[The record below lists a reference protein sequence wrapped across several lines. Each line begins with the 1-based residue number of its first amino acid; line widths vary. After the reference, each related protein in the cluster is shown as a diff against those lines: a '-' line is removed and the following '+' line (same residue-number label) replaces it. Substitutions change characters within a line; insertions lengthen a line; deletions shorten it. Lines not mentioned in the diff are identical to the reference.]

1 MEDKTMMKYNEIVKA
16 IEEIRRDIKGMEHAL
31 DTEIDNHF
39 KQFDGMSLKEK
50 IEAKKANKEAEEKH
64 MKKIAELQENLIDAK
79 LNLKYMENNAKIAL
93 FNEVMPIVVSIW
105 NKYSGKP
112 LGVKTAEKIKAEI
125 AKETNCSM
133 YLSNRYGN
141 EDIHIMELDTH
152 FEFTCG
158 TKYLAG
164 NKKQMLIDN
173 KVQSLVFEDLELYYI
188 NREYVEDINGT
199 IEELKTLRKRAE
211 KAQKELIE
219 ICEKFNNLAVDGI
232 ESIHYSKNIYGSI
245 I

>member
-1 MEDKTMMKYNEIVKA
+1 MKYSEIVKA
-16 IEEIRRDIKGMEHAL
+16 IEENRRDIKGMQHAL

-64 MKKIAELQENLIDAK
+64 LARIAELQESVIDARLK
-79 LNLKYMENNAKIAL
+79 LRYMENNAKIAL
-93 FNEVMPIVVSIW
+93 FNEVMPIVVNIW
-105 NKYSGKP
+105 NKYNGKP
-112 LGVKTAEKIKAEI
+112 LGAKTAEKIKAEI

-158 TKYLAG
+158 TKYLYLTG
-164 NKKQMLIDN
+164 NKKQLLIDN

-199 IEELKTLRKRAE
+199 IEELKRLRKEAE
-211 KAQKELIE
+211 EMQKKLQD
-219 ICEKFNNLAVDGI
+219 ICSLFNKLTVDGI
-232 ESIHYSKNIYGSI
+232 KNIRYSESIYGSI